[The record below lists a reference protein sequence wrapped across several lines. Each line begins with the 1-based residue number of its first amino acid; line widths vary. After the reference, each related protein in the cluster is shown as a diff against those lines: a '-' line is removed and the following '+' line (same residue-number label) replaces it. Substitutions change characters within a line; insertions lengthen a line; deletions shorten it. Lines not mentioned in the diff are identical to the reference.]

1 MKYLQQLN
9 LALKSTIGLSLFIP
23 MSVAM
28 AVPPL
33 NSMSK
38 VQLNGIGAVRIG
50 MSIDQATQAAG
61 GNLVFNGNGN
71 SNECRYAQI
80 QDGRDHVSLMV
91 VRDRIVRIDIK
102 KDSLVKTLR
111 GAGIGDSEDRIKS
124 LYAGRIRVSPHKYT
138 TGHYLT
144 FVPKGRS
151 NQAYRLIFETDGQQV
166 VNYRVGQLPEVRYV
180 EGCS

>member
-9 LALKSTIGLSLFIP
+9 LALQSAIGLSLFIAA
-23 MSVAM
+23 SVAM
-28 AVPPL
+28 AAPPL

-50 MSIDQATQAAG
+50 MSIDQAAHAAG
-61 GNLVFNGNGN
+61 GNLVFNGSSN
-71 SNECRYAQI
+71 NECRYAQI

-102 KDSLVKTLR
+102 KGSLFKTLR

-144 FVPKGRS
+144 FVPMSRA

-166 VNYRVGQLPEVRYV
+166 VNYRVGKLPEVGYV